1 MRQVKKSAWRAHLAL
16 VTLRSYALLPMEVA
30 DHHTRLHQ
38 TALGPELL
46 PAHVHKAVTDAI
58 QKGLGA
64 IVVPP
69 VWVHRVATMVQ
80 DSAVRTHAVVGFPH
94 GTNKSTIKAIE
105 ATSCIKDGA
114 DAVIVVPHLP
124 HVMRG
129 DVDATRHELLE
140 VARAARATR
149 RDVGIHVIVETALV
163 ARANPRELATHLAA
177 ACRAARESGCDG
189 VVSDSGFHPHGGA
202 TFERLQVLR
211 DVAEGLTVTA
221 NGGVESTENVLELL
235 RAGADVIWS
244 ERAAEISVE
253 LAQGRA
259 SS

>member
-1 MRQVKKSAWRAHLAL
+1 MDTHD
-16 VTLRSYALLPMEVA
+16 LPA
-30 DHHTRLHQ
+30 RLHQ
-38 TALGPELL
+38 TALRPELL
-46 PAHVHKAVTDAI
+46 PAQVHKAVTDAMH
-58 QKGLGA
+58 QSLA
-64 IVVPP
+64 AVVVPP
-69 VWVHRVATMVQ
+69 VWVQRVVTMLQ
-80 DSAVRTHAVVGFPH
+80 GSDVRAHVVVGFPH

-114 DAVIVVPHLP
+114 DGVIVVPHLP
-124 HVMRG
+124 HLIRG
-129 DVDATRHELLE
+129 DVDATKHELLE

-149 RDVGIHVIVETALV
+149 RDVGIHVIVETAVV

-189 VVSDSGFHPHGGA
+189 VVSDSGFQPVGGA

-211 DVAEGLTVTA
+211 DVAEGLAVTA
-221 NGGVESTENVLELL
+221 AGGVESAENVLEFV
-235 RAGADVIWS
+235 RAGADAVWS

-259 SS
+259 PS